1 MAKSIV
7 RIESTHCFGAALSDS
22 VGIIDVNVDV
32 GAGSCASHDVGIPH
46 AARIR
51 KTILLFSVHDRAVTN
66 TAESGSVPSAE
77 RRTNAIR
84 WVADG
89 EATDTAD
96 CGLGVPFTFAVSI
109 TLIRSGA
116 EFALEFA
123 DTSDTIGNTVVT
135 FITIA
140 DVGALSIADLLDGV
154 PDASSRF
161 RAHGVFGDGR
171 ALGATDLISH
181 TPFATFITL
190 DVAREEVL
198 VSLGASSITSVAKR
212 TNGKVTQRIGEQ
224 FTGTVSLTFEN
235 IQSLTICLADT
246 SVVVPQ
252 AVTSR
257 CISVAIRFFEEGVLT
272 LILAE

>member
-1 MAKSIV
+1 M
-7 RIESTHCFGAALSDS
+7 CDS
-22 VGIIDVNVDV
+22 VSIIDVNVDV
-32 GAGSCASHDVGIPH
+32 GASSCASHDVGIPH
-46 AARIR
+46 AARIS
-51 KTILLFSVHDRAVTN
+51 KTSLLFGVHDRAVTN
-66 TAESGSVPSAE
+66 TAKCRSVPSAE
-77 RRTNAIR
+77 RRTNTVR
-84 WVADG
+84 WVVDG

-96 CGLGVPFTFAVSI
+96 CGLGVPFTLAVSI

-123 DTSDTIGNTVVT
+123 DTSDTVSNTIVT

-140 DVGALSIADLLDGV
+140 NIGALSIADFLDGV

-161 RAHGVFGDGR
+161 RAHGVFSDGR

-198 VSLGASSITSVAKR
+198 VSLGASSITSVTKR
-212 TNGKVTQRIGEQ
+212 TDGKVTQRIGEQ
-224 FTGTVSLTFEN
+224 FTSTVSLTFEN
-235 IQSLTICLADT
+235 IQSLTICFADT
-246 SVVVPQ
+246 RVVVPQ

-257 CISVAIRFFEEGVLT
+257 SISIAIRFFEEGILT